1 MNPEDLSLSEAAA
14 AVRGGSLSPVEY
26 VEALFRVMDR
36 IESRIEAWVTVDR
49 EGVLSEARSCEAEAR
64 NGHFRGPLHGVP
76 VGIKDIFYTNGLR
89 TTMGS
94 VIFKDFVPDCDACAV
109 TKLKQAGAIVLGKTV
124 TTVFA
129 NLDPGPTRNPWN
141 LEHSPG
147 GSSSGSAAAVAA
159 RMCPAAI
166 GTQTVG
172 SVGRPAAFCGVA
184 SLVPAQRRISLRHVF
199 PLAWSLDHV
208 GIFARSA
215 ADVEVMLDA
224 MAESPVEPSAVRAPL
239 RIGVVRDFFYE
250 NATEEARSLNDRLAD
265 RLASEGFVVEEAALP
280 AIFDL
285 QQAILRTILRVE
297 TFSIHERL
305 FAEHTETYGPKL
317 RALIETGMLIDA
329 SDYVR
334 ALRLRSRYQR
344 EMAKL
349 FEKFD
354 VLMTPPARGV
364 APAGIGAT
372 GDPVMNGP
380 WTLTDF
386 PTMTLPHA
394 LSTDGLPIGVQLTGP
409 PLQERSLLEIAKRIE
424 AIVDFSARPQL
435 IR

>member
-1 MNPEDLSLSEAAA
+1 MNPEDLSLREAAA
-14 AVRGGSLSPVEY
+14 AVRRCSLSPVEY

-36 IESRIEAWVTVDR
+36 IESRIDAWVTVDR
-49 EGVLSEARSCEAEAR
+49 EGVLSQARICEAEAR
-64 NGHFRGPLHGVP
+64 NGHIRGPLHGVP
-76 VGIKDIFYTNGLR
+76 VGIKDIFYTNALR

-94 VIFKDFVPDCDACAV
+94 VVFKDFVPDCDARAV
-109 TKLKQAGAIVLGKTV
+109 TKLRRAGAIMLGKTV

-141 LEHSPG
+141 LEHTPG

-159 RMCPAAI
+159 RMCPVAI

-215 ADVEVMLDA
+215 ADIEVMLDA
-224 MAESPVEPSAVRAPL
+224 MAESPVEPSDVRAPF

-250 NATEEARSLNDRLAD
+250 NATKEARSLNDRLAD
-265 RLASEGFVVEEAALP
+265 RLASEGFIVEEAALP

-297 TFSIHERL
+297 TSSIHERL
-305 FAEHTETYGPKL
+305 FAEHAETYGPKL
-317 RALIETGMLIDA
+317 RGLIETGMLIDA

-386 PTMTLPHA
+386 PTMTLPHT
-394 LSTDGLPIGVQLTGP
+394 LSTDGLPISVQLTGP
-409 PLQERSLLEIAKRIE
+409 PLEERSLLEIAKQIE
-424 AIVDFSARPQL
+424 NIVNFSARPQL
-435 IR
+435 IG

>member
-1 MNPEDLSLSEAAA
+1 MNPEDLSLREAAA
-14 AVRGGSLSPVEY
+14 AVRRCSLSPVEY

-36 IESRIEAWVTVDR
+36 IESRIDAWVTVDR
-49 EGVLSEARSCEAEAR
+49 EGVLSQARICEAEAR
-64 NGHFRGPLHGVP
+64 NGHIRGPLHGVP
-76 VGIKDIFYTNGLR
+76 VGIKDIFYTNALR

-94 VIFKDFVPDCDACAV
+94 VVFKDFVPDCDARAV
-109 TKLKQAGAIVLGKTV
+109 TKLRQAGAIMLGKTV

-141 LEHSPG
+141 LEHTPG

-159 RMCPAAI
+159 RMCPVAI

-215 ADVEVMLDA
+215 ADIEVMLDA
-224 MAESPVEPSAVRAPL
+224 MAESPVEPSDVRAPF

-250 NATEEARSLNDRLAD
+250 NATKEARSLNDRLAD
-265 RLASEGFVVEEAALP
+265 RLASEGFIVEEAALP

-297 TFSIHERL
+297 TSSIHERL
-305 FAEHTETYGPKL
+305 FAEHAETYGPKL
-317 RALIETGMLIDA
+317 RGLIETGMLIDA

-334 ALRLRSRYQR
+334 ALRLRSRFQR

-386 PTMTLPHA
+386 PTMTLPHT
-394 LSTDGLPIGVQLTGP
+394 LSTDGLPISVQLTGP
-409 PLQERSLLEIAKRIE
+409 PLEERSLLEIAKQIE
-424 AIVDFSARPQL
+424 NIVNFSARPQL
-435 IR
+435 IG

>member
-1 MNPEDLSLSEAAA
+1 MNPEDLSLREAAA
-14 AVRGGSLSPVEY
+14 AVRRCSLSPVEY

-36 IESRIEAWVTVDR
+36 IESRIDAWVTVDR
-49 EGVLSEARSCEAEAR
+49 EGVLSQARTCEAEAR
-64 NGHFRGPLHGVP
+64 NGHIRGPLHGVP
-76 VGIKDIFYTNGLR
+76 VGIKDIFYTNALR

-94 VIFKDFVPDCDACAV
+94 VVFKDFVPDCDARAV
-109 TKLKQAGAIVLGKTV
+109 TKLRQAGAIMLGKTV

-141 LEHSPG
+141 LEHTPG

-159 RMCPAAI
+159 RMCPVAI

-215 ADVEVMLDA
+215 ADIEVMLDA
-224 MAESPVEPSAVRAPL
+224 MAESPVEPSDVRAPF

-250 NATEEARSLNDRLAD
+250 NATKEARSLNDRLAD
-265 RLASEGFVVEEAALP
+265 RLASEGFIVEEAALP

-297 TFSIHERL
+297 TSSIHERL
-305 FAEHTETYGPKL
+305 FAEHAETYGPKL
-317 RALIETGMLIDA
+317 RGLIETGMLIGA

-334 ALRLRSRYQR
+334 ALRLRSRFQR
-344 EMAKL
+344 AMAKL
-349 FEKFD
+349 FETFD
-354 VLMTPPARGV
+354 ILMTPPAPGV

-386 PTMTLPHA
+386 PTMTLPHT

-409 PLQERSLLEIAKRIE
+409 PLEERSLLEIAKRIE
-424 AIVDFSARPQL
+424 NIVNFSARPQL
-435 IR
+435 IG